1 MTAFIHSVRHTLCA
15 HVFLVAGLFVGS
27 GHRSEVP
34 GKPQIALIM
43 KSLANE
49 FFLTME
55 KGARRHQQRHASE
68 YELLTNGIK
77 DELDVSKQID
87 LVEQMIAQR
96 VSAIVLAPAD
106 SKALVSVCKAA
117 QDAGVIVVNIDNK
130 LDQTVLA
137 DKGLRIPFVGPDN
150 RKGARLVGEYL
161 GKHLKRGDK
170 VAILEGVPNAF
181 NSMQRRLGFD
191 EAVTAAGLQL
201 ATSQSA
207 SWESGKANQL
217 VSAMITEQPDL
228 KGILCANDSM
238 ALGAV
243 AALKTAGK
251 ADQVKVAGF
260 DNISAAQLLIRE
272 GKMLATADQHG
283 DQLAVYGIEYAL
295 EILKQRAQPADR
307 ETPVDLITA
316 KSLESLR
323 VNNPE

>member
-1 MTAFIHSVRHTLCA
+1 
-15 HVFLVAGLFVGS
+15 
-27 GHRSEVP
+27 
-34 GKPQIALIM
+34 
-43 KSLANE
+43 
-49 FFLTME
+49 
-55 KGARRHQQRHASE
+55 
-68 YELLTNGIK
+68 
-77 DELDVSKQID
+77 
-87 LVEQMIAQR
+87 MIAQR

-207 SWESGKANQL
+207 SWESGKA
-217 VSAMITEQPDL
+217 
-228 KGILCANDSM
+228 
-238 ALGAV
+238 
-243 AALKTAGK
+243 
-251 ADQVKVAGF
+251 
-260 DNISAAQLLIRE
+260 
-272 GKMLATADQHG
+272 
-283 DQLAVYGIEYAL
+283 
-295 EILKQRAQPADR
+295 
-307 ETPVDLITA
+307 
-316 KSLESLR
+316 
-323 VNNPE
+323 